1 MRSVDDLTM
10 YVYGLLEGP
19 QERAIQ
25 EHLESCRACTEIS
38 ERIGTEHRFL
48 EGALAREIPESSTRE
63 KATDEVLARRYSPRS
78 AVDWKKLYTR
88 FRPAAGIGFLLGLF
102 LLLFVLS
109 SLPRPAG
116 EKLIAAPPSPALMAA
131 AEPAPTSS
139 GTPLPSTPTVTPGP
153 GLGACD
159 LKILMTWDARATVD
173 LEVQEP
179 GDGHASMDH
188 RNRFGLETYVV
199 PRMKPGT
206 YRVGAR
212 LRGAVRSKVKIL
224 VLLYEG
230 TDFEER
236 REETLTL
243 EKTGET
249 KFIRDIVTS
258 R

>member
-1 MRSVDDLTM
+1 LRSVDDLTM

-38 ERIGTEHRFL
+38 ERIGSEHRFL

-63 KATDEVLARRYSPRS
+63 KATDEVLARRYAPRPS
-78 AVDWKKLYTR
+78 VDWKMVYTR
-88 FRPAAGIGFLLGLF
+88 FRPAAGIGFMLGLF

-109 SLPRPAG
+109 SLPRPVG
-116 EKLIAAPPSPALMAA
+116 EKQIAAPPSPALMAA
-131 AEPAPTSS
+131 AEPAPQ
-139 GTPLPSTPTVTPGP
+139 PPPPPAPAVTPGP
-153 GLGACD
+153 GPGACD
-159 LKILMTWDARATVD
+159 LKILMTWDARAAVD

-179 GDGHASMDH
+179 GDVHASMDH

-199 PRMKPGT
+199 PRMKSGT

-230 TDFEER
+230 TEFEER
-236 REETLTL
+236 REETVTL
-243 EKTGET
+243 EKSGET
-249 KFIRDIVTS
+249 RFIRDIVTT